1 MREGFPAR
9 DVQGVALGTRPVAW
23 LAAGLG
29 LLALGLP
36 WLELKPNRIAP
47 GEAFGV
53 WGWPGLWP
61 WILLVL
67 WPGIALVRGRSQG
80 WLLGLALLAWGM
92 LVGQGAT
99 TLLNNQPESA
109 RVSPTGGFWLMLL
122 ALYMGYFAAYR
133 EHRGWAVL
141 SAPLAL
147 TALLLLGVF
156 DSLGPVQEFRAWQ
169 EQFASEL
176 WRHLALSTSAVLLA
190 VAVGVPLGVLAASSP
205 RFSWVLGVMGFLQTI
220 PSLALFGLLLPLL
233 AGVSQVLRLE
243 VALALLLVGILTV
256 RLLWRVARWLAVL
269 LVVPLGLLA
278 LAMAGVW
285 LHHLLGPDPLRIAL
299 QAPLQES
306 GVRGIG
312 AAPAVL
318 ALTLYALLPV
328 VLNVYT
334 GLRAVPEAAKDAG
347 RGMGMSPAQLF
358 WRVEFPLALPLVL
371 EGLRGATSL
380 SIGMTT
386 VAALIG
392 AGGLGFFILRGV
404 EGGAPDMVLLG
415 TIPILLLALL
425 ADTLLRWASLA
436 LRRRLGV

>member
-67 WPGIALVRGRSQG
+67 WLGIALVRGRSQG

-122 ALYMGYFAAYR
+122 ALYVGYFAAYR

-156 DSLGPVQEFRAWQ
+156 DSLG
-169 EQFASEL
+169 
-176 WRHLALSTSAVLLA
+176 
-190 VAVGVPLGVLAASSP
+190 
-205 RFSWVLGVMGFLQTI
+205 
-220 PSLALFGLLLPLL
+220 L
-233 AGVSQVLRLE
+233 AGAVRQRT
-243 VALALLLVGILTV
+243 LATP
-256 RLLWRVARWLAVL
+256 RPFYQRSA
-269 LVVPLGLLA
+269 
-278 LAMAGVW
+278 
-285 LHHLLGPDPLRIAL
+285 
-299 QAPLQES
+299 
-306 GVRGIG
+306 
-312 AAPAVL
+312 
-318 ALTLYALLPV
+318 
-328 VLNVYT
+328 
-334 GLRAVPEAAKDAG
+334 AG
-347 RGMGMSPAQLF
+347 RGGGGTAGRSGRQQS
-358 WRVEFPLALPLVL
+358 AL
-371 EGLRGATSL
+371 
-380 SIGMTT
+380 
-386 VAALIG
+386 
-392 AGGLGFFILRGV
+392 
-404 EGGAPDMVLLG
+404 
-415 TIPILLLALL
+415 
-425 ADTLLRWASLA
+425 
-436 LRRRLGV
+436 